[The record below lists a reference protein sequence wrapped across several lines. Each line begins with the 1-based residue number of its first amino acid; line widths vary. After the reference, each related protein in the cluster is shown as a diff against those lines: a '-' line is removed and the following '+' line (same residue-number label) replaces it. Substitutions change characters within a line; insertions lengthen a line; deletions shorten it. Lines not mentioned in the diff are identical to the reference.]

1 MFAENKILK
10 TKNDKLENSIKEL
23 EQEKNVREK
32 LEIKNKE
39 INEEIAKIKQDN
51 EDLERK
57 NDELNNKINALLAGN

>member
-1 MFAENKILK
+1 LFSANNILK
-10 TKNDKLENSIKEL
+10 AKNGKLENSNKEL
-23 EQEKNVREK
+23 EQEKKVREK

-39 INEEIAKIKQDN
+39 INDEIAKIKQDN

>member
-1 MFAENKILK
+1 M
-10 TKNDKLENSIKEL
+10 
-23 EQEKNVREK
+23 REK